1 MTEKF
6 RNKYRIPSARLQ
18 NWDYSWNAAYFITI
32 CTHNRQNFFGRIAD
46 GKMQLSEIGK
56 ITHHFWNEIPNH
68 FPYIQL
74 GEFIA
79 MPNHIHGII
88 IIDNNVQTPKLG
100 VSSANSERAN
110 SERANSERANPP
122 NFSKNRG
129 NGTENE
135 SDKKHKSGGK
145 NEQWKPGTL
154 GVIINQYKR
163 ICTIHARK
171 INPDFAWQTRF
182 YDIIIR
188 DDRAFN
194 NISEYIKNNPTKW
207 AADKF
212 HHQNKK

>member
-1 MTEKF
+1 MSAENWQFSTYNFKEHRYKPALLPGNIYLENLQINMLKCLDIIEPACFLFMTEKF

-18 NWDYSWNAAYFITI
+18 SWDYSWNAAYFITI

-46 GKMQLSEIGK
+46 EKMQLSEIGK

-110 SERANSERANPP
+110 SERANPP
-122 NFSKNRG
+122 NFSKNGG

-135 SDKKHKSGGK
+135 SDKKHKFRREK
-145 NEQWKPGTL
+145 
-154 GVIINQYKR
+154 
-163 ICTIHARK
+163 
-171 INPDFAWQTRF
+171 
-182 YDIIIR
+182 
-188 DDRAFN
+188 
-194 NISEYIKNNPTKW
+194 
-207 AADKF
+207 
-212 HHQNKK
+212 